1 MIKSAILQMYFGER
15 GYCEQIPQSMKYRNL
30 LDDFLDSERLLY
42 NAIASSPE
50 TVTLYDKAKEA
61 LEQVNIESAQN
72 HFSEGFRFGLLMGL
86 DVAQTD
92 NG

>member
-15 GYCEQIPQSMKYRNL
+15 GNCEQIPQSMKYRNL

-42 NAIASSPE
+42 NAIAS
-50 TVTLYDKAKEA
+50 A

>member
-15 GYCEQIPQSMKYRNL
+15 GNCEQIPQSMKYRNL
-30 LDDFLDSERLLY
+30 LDDF
-42 NAIASSPE
+42 
-50 TVTLYDKAKEA
+50 